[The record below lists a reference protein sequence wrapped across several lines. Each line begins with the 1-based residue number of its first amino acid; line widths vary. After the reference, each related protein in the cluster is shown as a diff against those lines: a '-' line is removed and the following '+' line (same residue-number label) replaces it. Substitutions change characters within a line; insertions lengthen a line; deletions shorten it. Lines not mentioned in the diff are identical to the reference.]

1 MLEERQKEMME
12 LCKSESEEDDIDNK
26 KDLEDEANKSTLITP
41 ETNNEKSDKLSDVT
55 DLTKESTVQLASEID
70 NYVNE
75 ELSYSENNEISTE
88 NSSNKALIDIKT
100 TINDESRVEDD
111 LQNKSGDMSAE
122 MQLVYNDSIEENV
135 TSNEIPKDN
144 ILATVN
150 AINCENIA
158 PDTILVDKQ
167 NLDTANDG
175 DIPNNNDIP
184 IDNDEEDVGL
194 DENNSK
200 SSKTTHNTEIE
211 SQLISLRYD
220 SENTDTIKVISV
232 NEQDVVSKD
241 VLINKTKEDTMN
253 DSVEE
258 FENDD
263 FPDDEMDMNDI
274 NMDDIDSII
283 ENAEIVKGKRIVS
296 L

>member
-26 KDLEDEANKSTLITP
+26 DLEDEANKSTLITTQ
-41 ETNNEKSDKLSDVT
+41 TNNEKSDNLSDVT
-55 DLTKESTVQLASEID
+55 DLTKETTVQLASEID
-70 NYVNE
+70 NFVNKE
-75 ELSYSENNEISTE
+75 LGLSYSENNEINTE
-88 NSSNKALIDIKT
+88 DSSNKALIDIKT

-111 LQNKSGDMSAE
+111 LQNKSGDISAE

-167 NLDTANDG
+167 NLDTAND
-175 DIPNNNDIP
+175 DDMPNNNDIP
-184 IDNDEEDVGL
+184 IDNDKEDVGL

-241 VLINKTKEDTMN
+241 VLNNKTREDTMN

-283 ENAEIVKGKRIVS
+283 ENAEIVKGK
-296 L
+296 